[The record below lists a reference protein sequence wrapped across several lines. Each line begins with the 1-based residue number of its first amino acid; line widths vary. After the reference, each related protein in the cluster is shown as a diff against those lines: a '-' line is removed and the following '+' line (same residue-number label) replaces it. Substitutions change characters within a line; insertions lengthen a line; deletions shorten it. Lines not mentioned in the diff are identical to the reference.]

1 MKERVAI
8 VGAGLIGSLL
18 SILLTRRGYRVDV
31 YERRADLRS
40 RELPPG
46 RSINLTLCTRGL
58 EALERAGVRREV
70 EELAVPVYGRVMH
83 DEGGRTTFQPYGN
96 RREAIH
102 SISRN
107 DLNRRLIDLAESRHG
122 VRFHFEERCVGIDL
136 DRPAIELR
144 REGSEGVRTVEAALV
159 VGADGVF
166 SAVRQHLQ
174 RTDRFDYSQ
183 HYVEQAYKEIPLP
196 AEPGGGWALEPPHAL
211 HIWPRGRFMLIGF
224 PNLDGSFTLALH
236 LPFEGHPSFESIRT
250 EADLRELFEGAFPD
264 VLPRIPDL
272 AECFFAFPTTSM
284 VTVRCAPWSYRGRVA
299 LVGDSAHAVVP
310 SYGQGANCGFEDCAV
325 LDACL
330 DAAGGDWAR
339 ALPELERLRKPN
351 ADAIADLSLRHFRE
365 LQDLVGEEAFL
376 LRKAVERRVNELFP
390 ERFVPLYNMVS
401 FTELSYVE
409 ALEIEGRQRTLVDRI
424 LAVEGLAEALGTR
437 EADRAITE
445 LVEASGLAATAREA
459 PGVGAR
465 DGS

>member
-1 MKERVAI
+1 
-8 VGAGLIGSLL
+8 
-18 SILLTRRGYRVDV
+18 
-31 YERRADLRS
+31 
-40 RELPPG
+40 
-46 RSINLTLCTRGL
+46 
-58 EALERAGVRREV
+58 
-70 EELAVPVYGRVMH
+70 
-83 DEGGRTTFQPYGN
+83 
-96 RREAIH
+96 
-102 SISRN
+102 
-107 DLNRRLIDLAESRHG
+107 
-122 VRFHFEERCVGIDL
+122 
-136 DRPAIELR
+136 
-144 REGSEGVRTVEAALV
+144 
-159 VGADGVF
+159 
-166 SAVRQHLQ
+166 
-174 RTDRFDYSQ
+174 
-183 HYVEQAYKEIPLP
+183 
-196 AEPGGGWALEPPHAL
+196 
-211 HIWPRGRFMLIGF
+211 
-224 PNLDGSFTLALH
+224 
-236 LPFEGHPSFESIRT
+236 
-250 EADLRELFEGAFPD
+250 
-264 VLPRIPDL
+264 
-272 AECFFAFPTTSM
+272 
-284 VTVRCAPWSYRGRVA
+284 VA

-365 LQDLVGEEAFL
+365 LQDLVGEESFL
-376 LRKAVERRVNELFP
+376 LRKTVERRVNELFP

-437 EADRAITE
+437 EADRTITE